1 MTKIDPGAIIGH
13 QSPVFRDPVI
23 GPINMYPVRIAR
35 AENDILF
42 TEDGQRCIDMFSAHG
57 TTWLG
62 HGNRDITAPV
72 AEQIEKV
79 WVTGGLET
87 PVSVEAKV
95 MVESFFPSSHEL
107 CGLYSTGME
116 SAEFAIRIARVVT
129 KRNGVIGFEHS
140 MHGKSLATAY
150 LGWDNK
156 DNLQLPD
163 FYRIPFV
170 QSCPEKE
177 ILRQLIGI
185 LESRPVSAVFVEPL
199 QGIGGGHMASHRF
212 YQEVARLCLQKH
224 VLLVFDEILTGFYKT
239 GREFFYSELG
249 FVPDIVLIGK
259 ALGNGFPV
267 SGVVVDR
274 KYPILKEMFPG
285 STFSGNPLASAAVLA
300 TLRQMRSMD
309 LPEKVARI
317 EKTII
322 GHFRSLKEIGVVL
335 RGKGALWI
343 IELPSGLNAGDIA
356 ANIFRCGV
364 LVSYSGCQLR
374 ILPAATIEM
383 SNLESACS
391 VIKEELVRA
400 CT

>member
-1 MTKIDPGAIIGH
+1 MTKIDPRAIIVH
-13 QSPVFRDPVI
+13 QSPAFRDPVI
-23 GPINMYPVRIAR
+23 VPINMYPVRIAR

-62 HGNRDITAPV
+62 HGNRDITARI
-72 AEQIEKV
+72 AEQLDKV

-87 PVSVEAKV
+87 PVSIEAKM

-116 SAEFAIRIARVVT
+116 SAEFAIRIARAIT
-129 KRNGVIGFEHS
+129 KRNGVIGFEQS

-163 FYRIPFV
+163 FYRLPFI
-170 QSCPEKE
+170 QSCSEKE
-177 ILRQLIGI
+177 ILRQLKGI
-185 LESRPVSAVFVEPL
+185 LESHSISAVFVEPL
-199 QGIGGGHMASHRF
+199 QGVGGAYMASNAF
-212 YQEVARLCLQKH
+212 YQEVSRLCLRMN
-224 VLLVFDEILTGFYKT
+224 VLLVFDEILTGFYRT
-239 GREFFYSELG
+239 GREFFFSELG
-249 FVPDIVLIGK
+249 FVPDIILIGK
-259 ALGNGFPV
+259 GMGNGFPV

-274 KYPILKEMFPG
+274 KCPIQKEMFPG
-285 STFSGNPLASAAVLA
+285 STYSGNPLASAAVLA

-309 LPEKVARI
+309 LPRKVARI

-322 GHFRSLKEIGVVL
+322 ENFRSLQGIGMVL
-335 RGKGALWI
+335 RGIGALWI
-343 IELPSGLNAGDIA
+343 VELPPGLNIEDIA
-356 ANIFRCGV
+356 AKIYRRGV

-383 SNLESACS
+383 SNLERACS
-391 VIKEELVRA
+391 IIKDELVRT